1 MSAEKMRTFVEGAGM
16 SCAQQELV
24 PWGTGWP
31 LMIDCMSTIVNA
43 PGHQC
48 YVIRNARF
56 MEEAAAIK
64 HNFSLRAGN
73 IRAREETG
81 GPLPFSQSPS
91 LGALSEAKIPAE
103 LPARPR

>member
-1 MSAEKMRTFVEGAGM
+1 
-16 SCAQQELV
+16 
-24 PWGTGWP
+24 
-31 LMIDCMSTIVNA
+31 MIDCMSTIVNA

-48 YVIRNARF
+48 YVIRNPRF

-103 LPARPR
+103 LPAPPR